1 MIQNVSNK
9 PVSEL
14 FSSENQVSYFI
25 PKYQREYIW
34 SKFNWESLFD
44 DIDESAGGHFL
55 ERKGVKSNYFREDI
69 LSFTQLLS

>member
-9 PVSEL
+9 PVAEL

-25 PKYQREYIW
+25 PKYQREYIC

-44 DIDESAGGHFL
+44 DILLFFL
-55 ERKGVKSNYFREDI
+55 VTLLHSMIQKLFRI
-69 LSFTQLLS
+69 NIQIIIY

>member
-9 PVSEL
+9 NVSEL
-14 FSSENQVSYFI
+14 FASDSTVSYFI

-44 DIDESAGGHFL
+44 DVLD
-55 ERKGVKSNYFREDI
+55 
-69 LSFTQLLS
+69 